1 MQVSK
6 KLCIRAKTF
15 ERVVR
20 ELSAQ
25 LGQYRWQ
32 KSDLLA
38 MQEAAEDMITK
49 TVSCQIRIFDV
60 GAPW

>member
-1 MQVSK
+1 MQISQ

-20 ELSAQ
+20 EISAQ

-32 KSDLLA
+32 KPALLA
-38 MQEAAEDMITK
+38 LQEAAEDMITK
-49 TVSCQIRIFDV
+49 MVSCQIRFFDV